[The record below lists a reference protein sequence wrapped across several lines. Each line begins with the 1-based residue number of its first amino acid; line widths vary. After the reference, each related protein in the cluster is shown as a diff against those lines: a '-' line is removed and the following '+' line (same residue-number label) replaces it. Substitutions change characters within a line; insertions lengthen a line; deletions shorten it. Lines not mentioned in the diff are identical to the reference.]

1 VNRTLFV
8 VLAAL
13 GCARPQRPVPA
24 PPDLQSFELAR
35 TPSAE
40 VRALL
45 HSGDARTRAR
55 AVLAVGRIGDPGALP
70 ALERLLLEPGD
81 GELAAWAL
89 GRIEGGQ
96 ASLSKCLAV
105 GCPALRAAA
114 RNSTDVEALLAALRG
129 PAAEEAGLALGVL
142 ARSKPAFPATTV
154 PRLAEAAARPD
165 ARSGAVYAL
174 SRLPKSAAPE
184 LRPALEAA
192 LRDGDGWT
200 RSLAAR
206 AAGRHG
212 LPAQLLPLHD
222 PDWRVRVEAARA
234 LATAAEAKI
243 EFDGTKAVGLDL
255 ARESPHVAIA
265 LLETAAALGV
275 LAPDPARFDVSAV
288 RCAAA
293 QARDRV
299 RKQILETPRCE
310 PGWHARARAG
320 ALAAEL
326 GLVAEARRAF
336 GDEDGRVRGAAAGA
350 AGKELSADLEKLLH
364 DPDPYVVQDA
374 KGALAKLGD
383 VQPTPAPKAPVAPP
397 PEQRPGARVLR
408 LRTSKG
414 ELVVDLRADLAPLT
428 SAAIAAL
435 AARGF
440 YDGLDFH
447 RVVPDF
453 VVQGGDPRGDG
464 EGGPGWVIPDE
475 HSPLPFLRGTMG
487 IATDGPDTGGSQIF
501 FCHSPQPHLDG
512 RYTVTGQLRAESLTV
527 LDSLQIGD
535 EILSATAD

>member
-1 VNRTLFV
+1 VNRTIFF

-13 GCARPQRPVPA
+13 GCARPQTPVPA

-45 HSGDARTRAR
+45 RSDDAHTRAR
-55 AVLAVGRIGDPGALP
+55 AALAVGRIGDPAAIP
-70 ALERLLLEPGD
+70 ALEQLLLKPGE

-96 ASLSKCLAV
+96 AALSKCLAA
-105 GCPALRAAA
+105 GCPALRASA

-142 ARSKPAFPATTV
+142 ARSKTVFPETAV

-165 ARSGAVYAL
+165 ARAGAVNAL

-192 LRDGDGWT
+192 LRDGDAWT

-212 LPAQLLPLHD
+212 LPASLLPLHD

-234 LATAAEAKI
+234 LATAADAKL
-243 EFDGTKAVGLDL
+243 EFEGTKAVGIDL
-255 ARESPHVAIA
+255 VQESPHVAIA
-265 LLETAAALGV
+265 LLDTAATLGV
-275 LAPDPARFDVSAV
+275 LAPDPARFEVSAV

-299 RKQILETPRCE
+299 RKQILDTPRCE
-310 PGWHARARAG
+310 SGWHARARAG

-326 GLVAEARRAF
+326 GLVAEARKAF
-336 GDEDGRVRGAAAGA
+336 ADEDGRVRAAAAGA
-350 AGKELSADLEKLLH
+350 AGKEFSADLQKLLS

-374 KGALAKLGD
+374 RGALAKLGD
-383 VQPTPAPKAPVAPP
+383 GQPAPRPKAAVP
-397 PEQRPGARVLR
+397 PEQRPGAHVLR
-408 LRTSKG
+408 LRTVKG
-414 ELVVDLRADLAPLT
+414 ELVVDLRTDVAPLT
-428 SAAIAAL
+428 SGAIAAL

-464 EGGPGWVIPDE
+464 DGGPGWTIPDE
-475 HSPLPFLRGTMG
+475 HSPLPFLRGSMG
-487 IATDGPDTGGSQIF
+487 IATDGPETGGSQVF

-512 RYTVTGQLRAESLTV
+512 RYTVTGQLRPESLPV
-527 LDSLQIGD
+527 LDALQIGD
-535 EILSATAD
+535 RILSASID